1 MSIRRRPGQ
10 RRKGYCVTEKQK
22 EKWAFAVMQAM
33 SDYVPQWPSEPTDEQ
48 VEAQA
53 FFMGWLAELGFKI
66 WDC

>member
-1 MSIRRRPGQ
+1 
-10 RRKGYCVTEKQK
+10 VTEKHK

-48 VEAQA
+48 VEAQD